1 MERGVKRGRHYNL
14 SVWKDFG
21 RKVPWL
27 LASSSILLITSY
39 IVLFYHSFLSVL
51 VSPLLIVVVVVVHS
65 LSHVGLSA
73 TT

>member
-39 IVLFYHSFLSVL
+39 IVLFYHNFLSVL
-51 VSPLLIVVVVVVHS
+51 VSPLLIVVVVVHS

>member
-39 IVLFYHSFLSVL
+39 IVLFYHNFLSVL
-51 VSPLLIVVVVVVHS
+51 VSPLLIVVVVHS

>member
-1 MERGVKRGRHYNL
+1 MEGGMRGGRHYNL
-14 SVWKDFG
+14 SVWKDFE
-21 RKVPWL
+21 RKVPQL